1 MSQNTEKAY
10 FAGGCFW
17 CMEPPFEA
25 LDGVLEATS
34 GYMGGETENPTYEQ
48 VSMGNT
54 GHAEVVE
61 IEYDPNIITYS
72 ELLEVFWRNIDPTA
86 LNYQFADVG
95 SQYRTEIFTVGPNQ
109 MEEALNS
116 KDELEKSN
124 KFDKPIVTAITEA
137 PVFYIAEEYH
147 QDFYKKQ
154 SARYKIY
161 AEASGRKRLLRRYMG
176 ETSNLSMN
184 KKICVIGSSNID
196 QFSYISEFPSSGE
209 TLIGDSFETGFGGKG
224 QIKQ

>member
-1 MSQNTEKAY
+1 MKNLKFIFLLLLFSCISLGTSDMSQNTEKAY

-17 CMEPPFEA
+17 CMEPPFEV
-25 LDGVLEATS
+25 LDGVIEATS
-34 GYMGGETENPTYEQ
+34 GYMGGEIENPTYEQ

-109 MEEALNS
+109 MEEALSS

-161 AEASGRKRLLRRYMG
+161 AEASGRKGFL
-176 ETSNLSMN
+176 EDTW
-184 KKICVIGSSNID
+184 
-196 QFSYISEFPSSGE
+196 
-209 TLIGDSFETGFGGKG
+209 GDE
-224 QIKQ
+224 

>member
-1 MSQNTEKAY
+1 MKNLKFVFLLILFSCISLETSNMSQNTEKAY

-116 KDELEKSN
+116 KDELERSD

-161 AEASGRKRLLRRYMG
+161 AEASGRKGFL
-176 ETSNLSMN
+176 EDTW
-184 KKICVIGSSNID
+184 
-196 QFSYISEFPSSGE
+196 
-209 TLIGDSFETGFGGKG
+209 GDE
-224 QIKQ
+224 

>member
-1 MSQNTEKAY
+1 MKNLKFVFLLILFSCISLGRSDMAQNTEKAY

-17 CMEPPFEA
+17 CMEPPFEV
-25 LDGVLEATS
+25 LDGVIEATS
-34 GYMGGETENPTYEQ
+34 GYMGGEIENPTYEQ

-116 KDELEKSN
+116 KEEFEKSN

-161 AEASGRKRLLRRYMG
+161 AEASGRKGFL
-176 ETSNLSMN
+176 EDTW
-184 KKICVIGSSNID
+184 
-196 QFSYISEFPSSGE
+196 
-209 TLIGDSFETGFGGKG
+209 GDE
-224 QIKQ
+224 

>member
-1 MSQNTEKAY
+1 MKNLKFIFLLLLFSCISLGTSDMSQNTEKAY

-17 CMEPPFEA
+17 CMEPPFEV
-25 LDGVLEATS
+25 LDGVIEATS
-34 GYMGGETENPTYEQ
+34 GYMGGKIENPTYEQ

-109 MEEALNS
+109 MEEALSS

-161 AEASGRKRLLRRYMG
+161 AEASGRKGFL
-176 ETSNLSMN
+176 EDTW
-184 KKICVIGSSNID
+184 
-196 QFSYISEFPSSGE
+196 
-209 TLIGDSFETGFGGKG
+209 GDE
-224 QIKQ
+224 

>member
-1 MSQNTEKAY
+1 MKNLKFIFLLLLFSCISLETSNMSQNTEKAY

-61 IEYDPNIITYS
+61 IEYDQNIITYS

-109 MEEALNS
+109 MEEALSS

-161 AEASGRKRLLRRYMG
+161 AEASGRKGFL
-176 ETSNLSMN
+176 EDTW
-184 KKICVIGSSNID
+184 
-196 QFSYISEFPSSGE
+196 
-209 TLIGDSFETGFGGKG
+209 GDE
-224 QIKQ
+224 

>member
-1 MSQNTEKAY
+1 MKNLKFVFLLILFSCISLETSNMSQNTEKAY

-86 LNYQFADVG
+86 LNYQFVDVG

-161 AEASGRKRLLRRYMG
+161 AEASGRKGFL
-176 ETSNLSMN
+176 EDTW
-184 KKICVIGSSNID
+184 
-196 QFSYISEFPSSGE
+196 
-209 TLIGDSFETGFGGKG
+209 GDE
-224 QIKQ
+224 

>member
-1 MSQNTEKAY
+1 MKNLKFVFLLILFSCISLETSNMSQNTEKAY

-17 CMEPPFEA
+17 CMEPPFEV

-34 GYMGGETENPTYEQ
+34 GYMGGEIENPTYEQ

-95 SQYRTEIFTVGPNQ
+95 SQYRTEIFTVGPEQ
-109 MEEALNS
+109 MEEALRS

-161 AEASGRKRLLRRYMG
+161 AEASGRKGFL
-176 ETSNLSMN
+176 EDTW
-184 KKICVIGSSNID
+184 
-196 QFSYISEFPSSGE
+196 
-209 TLIGDSFETGFGGKG
+209 GDE
-224 QIKQ
+224 

>member
-1 MSQNTEKAY
+1 MKNLKFVFLLILFSCISLETSNMSQNTEKAY

-124 KFDKPIVTAITEA
+124 KFDKPIVTAITKA

-161 AEASGRKRLLRRYMG
+161 AEASGRKGFL
-176 ETSNLSMN
+176 EDTW
-184 KKICVIGSSNID
+184 
-196 QFSYISEFPSSGE
+196 
-209 TLIGDSFETGFGGKG
+209 GDE
-224 QIKQ
+224 

>member
-1 MSQNTEKAY
+1 MKNLKFIFLLLLFSCISLGTSDMSQNTEKAY

-17 CMEPPFEA
+17 CMEPPFEV
-25 LDGVLEATS
+25 LDGVIEATS
-34 GYMGGETENPTYEQ
+34 GYMGGEIENPTYEQ

-72 ELLEVFWRNIDPTA
+72 ELLEVFWRHIDPTA

-95 SQYRTEIFTVGPNQ
+95 SQYRTEIFTVGPEQ
-109 MEEALNS
+109 MEEALSS

-161 AEASGRKRLLRRYMG
+161 AEASGRKGFL
-176 ETSNLSMN
+176 EDTW
-184 KKICVIGSSNID
+184 
-196 QFSYISEFPSSGE
+196 
-209 TLIGDSFETGFGGKG
+209 GDE
-224 QIKQ
+224 

>member
-1 MSQNTEKAY
+1 MKNLKFVFLLVLFSCISLETSNMSQNTEKAY

-17 CMEPPFEA
+17 CMEPPFEV
-25 LDGVLEATS
+25 LDGVIEATS

-61 IEYDPNIITYS
+61 IEYDPNIITYV

-95 SQYRTEIFTVGPNQ
+95 SQYRTEIFTVGPEQ
-109 MEEALNS
+109 MEEALSS

-161 AEASGRKRLLRRYMG
+161 AEASGRKGFL
-176 ETSNLSMN
+176 EDTW
-184 KKICVIGSSNID
+184 
-196 QFSYISEFPSSGE
+196 
-209 TLIGDSFETGFGGKG
+209 GDE
-224 QIKQ
+224 

>member
-1 MSQNTEKAY
+1 MKNLKFIFLLLLFSCISLETSDMSQNTEKAY

-17 CMEPPFEA
+17 CMEPPFEV
-25 LDGVLEATS
+25 LNGVLEATS
-34 GYMGGETENPTYEQ
+34 GYMGGEIENPTYEQ

-61 IEYDPNIITYS
+61 IEYDPNIITYN

-95 SQYRTEIFTVGPNQ
+95 SQYRTEIFTVGPKQ
-109 MEEALNS
+109 MDEAIKS
-116 KDELEKSN
+116 RDELENSN

-161 AEASGRKRLLRRYMG
+161 AEASGRKGFL
-176 ETSNLSMN
+176 EKTW
-184 KKICVIGSSNID
+184 
-196 QFSYISEFPSSGE
+196 SE
-209 TLIGDSFETGFGGKG
+209 D
-224 QIKQ
+224 

>member
-1 MSQNTEKAY
+1 MKNLKFVFLLILFSCISLETSNMSQNTEKAY

-95 SQYRTEIFTVGPNQ
+95 SQYRTEIFTVGPEQ

-116 KDELEKSN
+116 KEELEKSN

-161 AEASGRKRLLRRYMG
+161 AEASGRKGFL
-176 ETSNLSMN
+176 EDTW
-184 KKICVIGSSNID
+184 
-196 QFSYISEFPSSGE
+196 
-209 TLIGDSFETGFGGKG
+209 GDE
-224 QIKQ
+224 

>member
-1 MSQNTEKAY
+1 MKNLKFIFLLLLFSCISLQTSNMSQNTEKAY

-116 KDELEKSN
+116 KDELEKPN

-161 AEASGRKRLLRRYMG
+161 AEASGRKGFL
-176 ETSNLSMN
+176 EDTW
-184 KKICVIGSSNID
+184 
-196 QFSYISEFPSSGE
+196 
-209 TLIGDSFETGFGGKG
+209 GDE
-224 QIKQ
+224 

>member
-1 MSQNTEKAY
+1 MKKYFIIISIFLINHFANAQEYKKAY

-161 AEASGRKRLLRRYMG
+161 AEASGRKGFL
-176 ETSNLSMN
+176 EDTW
-184 KKICVIGSSNID
+184 
-196 QFSYISEFPSSGE
+196 
-209 TLIGDSFETGFGGKG
+209 GDE
-224 QIKQ
+224 

>member
-1 MSQNTEKAY
+1 MKNLKFIFLLLLFSCISLGTSDMSQNTEKAY

-17 CMEPPFEA
+17 CMEPPFEV
-25 LDGVLEATS
+25 LDGVIEATS
-34 GYMGGETENPTYEQ
+34 GYMGGEIENPTYEQ

-95 SQYRTEIFTVGPNQ
+95 SKYRTEIFTVGPEQ
-109 MEEALNS
+109 MEEALRS

-124 KFDKPIVTAITEA
+124 KFNKPIVTAITEA

-161 AEASGRKRLLRRYMG
+161 AEASGRKGFL
-176 ETSNLSMN
+176 EDTW
-184 KKICVIGSSNID
+184 
-196 QFSYISEFPSSGE
+196 
-209 TLIGDSFETGFGGKG
+209 GDE
-224 QIKQ
+224 

>member
-1 MSQNTEKAY
+1 MKNLKFVFLLLLFSCISLQTSNMSQNTEKAY

-17 CMEPPFEA
+17 CLEPPFEV

-34 GYMGGETENPTYEQ
+34 GYMGGEIENPTYEQ

-95 SQYRTEIFTVGPNQ
+95 SQYRTEIFTVGPEQ
-109 MEEALNS
+109 MEEALRS

-161 AEASGRKRLLRRYMG
+161 AEASGRKGFL
-176 ETSNLSMN
+176 EDTW
-184 KKICVIGSSNID
+184 
-196 QFSYISEFPSSGE
+196 
-209 TLIGDSFETGFGGKG
+209 GDE
-224 QIKQ
+224 

>member
-1 MSQNTEKAY
+1 MKNLKFVFLLLLFSCISLETSNMSQNTEKAY

-161 AEASGRKRLLRRYMG
+161 AEASGRKGFL
-176 ETSNLSMN
+176 EDTW
-184 KKICVIGSSNID
+184 
-196 QFSYISEFPSSGE
+196 
-209 TLIGDSFETGFGGKG
+209 GDE
-224 QIKQ
+224 

>member
-1 MSQNTEKAY
+1 MKNLKFVFLLILFSCISLETSNMSQNTEKAY

-48 VSMGNT
+48 VSMGST

-95 SQYRTEIFTVGPNQ
+95 SQYRTEIFTVGPEQ
-109 MEEALNS
+109 MEEALSS

-161 AEASGRKRLLRRYMG
+161 AEASGRKGFL
-176 ETSNLSMN
+176 EDTW
-184 KKICVIGSSNID
+184 
-196 QFSYISEFPSSGE
+196 
-209 TLIGDSFETGFGGKG
+209 GDE
-224 QIKQ
+224 

>member
-1 MSQNTEKAY
+1 MKNLKFVFLLILFSCISLETSNMSQNTEKAY

-95 SQYRTEIFTVGPNQ
+95 SQYRTEIFTVGPEQ
-109 MEEALNS
+109 MEEALRS

-124 KFDKPIVTAITEA
+124 KFNKPIVTAITEA

-161 AEASGRKRLLRRYMG
+161 AEASGRKGFL
-176 ETSNLSMN
+176 EDTW
-184 KKICVIGSSNID
+184 
-196 QFSYISEFPSSGE
+196 
-209 TLIGDSFETGFGGKG
+209 GDE
-224 QIKQ
+224 